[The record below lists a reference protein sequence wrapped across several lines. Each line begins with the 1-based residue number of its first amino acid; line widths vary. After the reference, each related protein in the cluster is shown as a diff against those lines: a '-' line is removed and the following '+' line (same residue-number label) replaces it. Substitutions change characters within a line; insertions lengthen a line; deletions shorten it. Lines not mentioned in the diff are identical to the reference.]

1 MSLNLVTYFTE
12 NVMSLPPT
20 RFVEEE
26 FVPYG
31 KQPASEFLVV
41 KKSREGLMR
50 SVADEVSDLVGMT
63 DNEIAYVLG
72 MTPRNLHRI
81 QGEKRLGTDA
91 SERLLLFR
99 NVIIHALD
107 TFEGKENVVRH
118 WLRTPISELNDQTPL
133 QMMDTVTGFGLVDN
147 VLGRLDYG
155 LPA

>member
-1 MSLNLVTYFTE
+1 MSA
-12 NVMSLPPT
+12 PPI
-20 RFVEEE
+20 RFFEEE

-31 KQPASEFLVV
+31 KQPASEYAVI
-41 KKSREGLMR
+41 KTSREGILR
-50 SVADEVSDLVGMT
+50 SVADEISDLVGLT

-91 SERLLLFR
+91 SERLLLLR
-99 NVIIHALD
+99 NVLIHALD
-107 TFEGKENVVRH
+107 TFGGKENVVRH
-118 WLRTPISELNDQTPL
+118 WLRTPINALNDQSPL
-133 QMMDTVTGFGLVDN
+133 QMMDTVTGFGLVDD

>member
-1 MSLNLVTYFTE
+1 MSTPVRLF
-12 NVMSLPPT
+12 
-20 RFVEEE
+20 EEE

-31 KQPASEFLVV
+31 KQPASEYAVV
-41 KKSREGLMR
+41 KTSREGILR
-50 SVADEVSDLVGMT
+50 SVADDVSDLVGLT
-63 DNEIAYVLG
+63 DNEIAYILG

-81 QGEKRLGTDA
+81 QGEKRLATDA
-91 SERLLLFR
+91 SERLLLLR
-99 NVIIHALD
+99 NILIHALD

-118 WLRTPISELNDQTPL
+118 WLRTPIAELNDQTPL

>member
-1 MSLNLVTYFTE
+1 MSLILVTYFTG
-12 NVMSLPPT
+12 NLMAVRS
-20 RFVEEE
+20 FEEE

-31 KQPASEFLVV
+31 KEPASEYLVV
-41 KKSREGLMR
+41 KTSREGVMR
-50 SVADEVSDLVGMT
+50 SAADGISDLVGLT

-91 SERLLLFR
+91 SERLLLLR
-99 NVIIHALD
+99 NVLIHALD

-118 WLRTPISELNDQTPL
+118 WLRTPITSLNDQSPL